1 MRRRDHYAAA
11 VSLGQTLLSEGD
23 STALAELPGE
33 VLTRAAREIITI
45 LASPQKYRSFTE
57 YNIMVGRKYF
67 GFDVL
72 RAHLQDV
79 LHWVSCLH
87 S

>member
-1 MRRRDHYAAA
+1 M
-11 VSLGQTLLSEGD
+11 VSLGQTLLLEGD
-23 STALAELPGE
+23 SIALAELPAE
-33 VLTRAAREIITI
+33 VLTRAAHEIITI
-45 LASPQKYRSFTE
+45 LASPQKFRSFTE
-57 YNIMVGRKYF
+57 HNIMVGRKYF

-79 LHWVSCLH
+79 LHWASCLH